1 MAIVNQKEKRDF
13 YKKYSKKN
21 RLLFMLT
28 SKQQIV
34 KRVFDVVFS
43 FFILLVLGIPIL
55 LLIGIARFNTNMSG
69 LFSQNRIGKNGKPFA
84 MYKIRTLKGINHK
97 SVQEIKDFETDF
109 GRWLRRTKLDE
120 LPQFFNV
127 LKGDMSIVGPRPDVA
142 GYADN
147 LQEKDRIILRI
158 RPGITGPAT
167 IKYKNEEEVLLK
179 QKKPQKFNDTII
191 WPDKVNIN
199 KEYIANWSFTKD
211 IKYICASLVNF

>member
-55 LLIGIARFNTNMSG
+55 LLIGIARFNTNMAG

-179 QKKPQKFNDTII
+179 QKNPQKFNDTII